1 MQATLDWEKK
11 QPILTDTATE
21 EVKRSPELS
30 FLAPNLMS
38 VHATVADTI
47 YEETAMSKSVAT

>member
-1 MQATLDWEKK
+1 MHSDA
-11 QPILTDTATE
+11 ATE

-30 FLAPNLMS
+30 FLAPNLIS

-47 YEETAMSKSVAT
+47 YAETAVSKSVAT